1 MYLNIKMLEDF
12 RTLQQG
18 DEFNF
23 DFSKYPEILIAGDN
37 GCGKSTLL
45 KTISG
50 IIKKT
55 SGSIFID
62 NVDLSNI
69 SPLDRAKR
77 IAYLS
82 QNRSVPDIA
91 VKNLVLHGR
100 FPYLSYPRRYRAEDR
115 EAVDMALERMGIES
129 LRDKMVSELS
139 GGERQKVYIA
149 MALAQGSDYL
159 LLDEPTTFLD
169 ISHQFQLLDL
179 AKELCSENKS
189 VVMVLHNLES
199 ALSIADSFILMDKGK
214 LLFEGSVD
222 DVYSSKLIDK
232 VFNVEIKKESDHW
245 WCKKKLQF

>member
-1 MYLNIKMLEDF
+1 MIAIKDLYSGYGDDDILKGASLNILNNKL
-12 RTLQQG
+12 TV
-18 DEFNF
+18 
-23 DFSKYPEILIAGDN
+23 IAGPN

-62 NVDLSNI
+62 DVDLSNI

-115 EAVDMALERMGIES
+115 EAVDIALERMGIEG

-199 ALSIADSFILMDKGK
+199 ALSIADSFILLDKGR

-245 WCKKKLQF
+245 WCKKKL

>member
-1 MYLNIKMLEDF
+1 MIAIKDLYSGYGDDDILKGVSLNILNNKL
-12 RTLQQG
+12 TV
-18 DEFNF
+18 
-23 DFSKYPEILIAGDN
+23 IAGTN

-62 NVDLSNI
+62 DVDLSNI

-115 EAVDMALERMGIES
+115 KAVDMALERMGIEG

-199 ALSIADSFILMDKGK
+199 ALSIADSFILMDKGR

-245 WCKKKLQF
+245 WCKKKL

>member
-1 MYLNIKMLEDF
+1 MIAIKDLYSGYGDDDILKGVSLNILNNKL
-12 RTLQQG
+12 TV
-18 DEFNF
+18 
-23 DFSKYPEILIAGDN
+23 IAGPN

-62 NVDLSNI
+62 DIDLSNI

-115 EAVDMALERMGIES
+115 EAVDIALERMGIEG

-199 ALSIADSFILMDKGK
+199 ALSIADSFILMDKGR

-245 WCKKKLQF
+245 WCKKKL

>member
-1 MYLNIKMLEDF
+1 MIAIKDLYSGYGDDDILKGVSLNILNNKL
-12 RTLQQG
+12 TV
-18 DEFNF
+18 
-23 DFSKYPEILIAGDN
+23 IAGPN

-115 EAVDMALERMGIES
+115 EAVAIALERMGIEG

-199 ALSIADSFILMDKGK
+199 ALSIADSFILLDKGR

-245 WCKKKLQF
+245 WCKKKL

>member
-1 MYLNIKMLEDF
+1 MIAIKDLYSGYGDDDILKGVSLNILKNEL
-12 RTLQQG
+12 TV
-18 DEFNF
+18 
-23 DFSKYPEILIAGDN
+23 IAGPN

-115 EAVDMALERMGIES
+115 EAVDIALERMGIEG

-199 ALSIADSFILMDKGK
+199 ALSIADSFILLDKGR

-232 VFNVEIKKESDHW
+232 VFNVEIKKASDHW
-245 WCKKKLQF
+245 WCKKKL

>member
-1 MYLNIKMLEDF
+1 MIAIKDLYSGYGDDDILKGVSLNILNNKL
-12 RTLQQG
+12 TV
-18 DEFNF
+18 
-23 DFSKYPEILIAGDN
+23 IAGPN

-222 DVYSSKLIDK
+222 DVYSSKLID
-232 VFNVEIKKESDHW
+232 IR
-245 WCKKKLQF
+245 KKL

>member
-1 MYLNIKMLEDF
+1 MIVIKDLYSGYGDDDILKGVSLNILNNKL
-12 RTLQQG
+12 TV
-18 DEFNF
+18 
-23 DFSKYPEILIAGDN
+23 IAGPN

-62 NVDLSNI
+62 DVDLSNI

-115 EAVDMALERMGIES
+115 EAVDIALERMGIEG

-199 ALSIADSFILMDKGK
+199 ALSIADSFILLDKGR

-245 WCKKKLQF
+245 WCKKKL

>member
-1 MYLNIKMLEDF
+1 MIAIKDLYSGYGDDDILKGVSLNILNNKL
-12 RTLQQG
+12 TV
-18 DEFNF
+18 
-23 DFSKYPEILIAGDN
+23 IAGPN

-69 SPLDRAKR
+69 LPLDRAKR

-115 EAVDMALERMGIES
+115 EAVDIALERMGIEG

-199 ALSIADSFILMDKGK
+199 ALSIADSFILLDKGR

-245 WCKKKLQF
+245 WCKKKL

>member
-1 MYLNIKMLEDF
+1 MIAIKDLYSGYGDDDILKGVSLNILNNKL
-12 RTLQQG
+12 TV
-18 DEFNF
+18 
-23 DFSKYPEILIAGDN
+23 IAGPN

-129 LRDKMVSELS
+129 IRDKMVSELS

-199 ALSIADSFILMDKGK
+199 ALSIADSFILLDKGR

-245 WCKKKLQF
+245 WCKKKL

>member
-1 MYLNIKMLEDF
+1 MIAIKDLYSGYGDDDILKGVSLNILNNKL
-12 RTLQQG
+12 TV
-18 DEFNF
+18 
-23 DFSKYPEILIAGDN
+23 IAGPN

-62 NVDLSNI
+62 DVDLSNI

-100 FPYLSYPRRYRAEDR
+100 FPYLSYPRSYRAEDR
-115 EAVDMALERMGIES
+115 EPVDMALERMGIEG

-199 ALSIADSFILMDKGK
+199 ALSIADSFILLDKGK

-222 DVYSSKLIDK
+222 DIYSSKLIDK

-245 WCKKKLQF
+245 WCKKKL

>member
-1 MYLNIKMLEDF
+1 MIAIKDLYSGYGDDDILKGVSLNILNNKL
-12 RTLQQG
+12 TV
-18 DEFNF
+18 
-23 DFSKYPEILIAGDN
+23 IAGPN

-62 NVDLSNI
+62 DIDLSNI

-115 EAVDMALERMGIES
+115 EAVDMALERMGIEG

-199 ALSIADSFILMDKGK
+199 ALSIADSFILMDKGR

-245 WCKKKLQF
+245 WCKKKL

>member
-1 MYLNIKMLEDF
+1 MIAIKDLYSGYGDDDILKGVSLNILNNKL
-12 RTLQQG
+12 TV
-18 DEFNF
+18 
-23 DFSKYPEILIAGDN
+23 IAGPN

-199 ALSIADSFILMDKGK
+199 ALSIADSFILMDKGR

-245 WCKKKLQF
+245 WCKKKL

>member
-1 MYLNIKMLEDF
+1 MIAIKDLYSGYGDDDILKGVSLNILNNKL
-12 RTLQQG
+12 TV
-18 DEFNF
+18 
-23 DFSKYPEILIAGDN
+23 IAGPN

-69 SPLDRAKR
+69 LPLDRAKR

-115 EAVDMALERMGIES
+115 EVVDMALERMGIES

-199 ALSIADSFILMDKGK
+199 ALSIADSFILMDKGR

-245 WCKKKLQF
+245 WCKKKL

>member
-1 MYLNIKMLEDF
+1 MIAIKDLYSGYGDDDILKGVSLNILKNKL
-12 RTLQQG
+12 TV
-18 DEFNF
+18 
-23 DFSKYPEILIAGDN
+23 IAGPN

-62 NVDLSNI
+62 DIDLSNI

-245 WCKKKLQF
+245 WCKKKL

>member
-1 MYLNIKMLEDF
+1 MIAIKDLYSGYGDDDILKGVSLNILNNKL
-12 RTLQQG
+12 TV
-18 DEFNF
+18 
-23 DFSKYPEILIAGDN
+23 IAGPN

-115 EAVDMALERMGIES
+115 EAVDMALERMGIEG

-189 VVMVLHNLES
+189 VVMVLHNIES
-199 ALSIADSFILMDKGK
+199 ALSIADCFILMDKGK

-245 WCKKKLQF
+245 WCKKKL

>member
-1 MYLNIKMLEDF
+1 MIAIKDLYSGYGDDDILKGVSLNILNNKL
-12 RTLQQG
+12 TV
-18 DEFNF
+18 
-23 DFSKYPEILIAGDN
+23 IAGPN

-69 SPLDRAKR
+69 LPLDRAKR

-115 EAVDMALERMGIES
+115 EAVDMALERMGIEG

-199 ALSIADSFILMDKGK
+199 ALSIADSFILLDKGR

-245 WCKKKLQF
+245 WCKKKL

>member
-1 MYLNIKMLEDF
+1 MIAIKDLYSGYGDDDILKGVSLNILNNKL
-12 RTLQQG
+12 TV
-18 DEFNF
+18 
-23 DFSKYPEILIAGDN
+23 IAGPN

-69 SPLDRAKR
+69 LPLDRAKR

-115 EAVDMALERMGIES
+115 EAVDIALERMGIEG

-199 ALSIADSFILMDKGK
+199 ALSIADCFILMDKGK

-245 WCKKKLQF
+245 WCKKKL

>member
-1 MYLNIKMLEDF
+1 MIAIKDLYSGYGDDDILKGVSLNILNNKL
-12 RTLQQG
+12 TV
-18 DEFNF
+18 
-23 DFSKYPEILIAGDN
+23 IAGPN

-62 NVDLSNI
+62 DVDLSNI

-115 EAVDMALERMGIES
+115 EAVDMALERMGIEG

-245 WCKKKLQF
+245 WCKKKL

>member
-1 MYLNIKMLEDF
+1 MIAIKDLYSGYGDDDILKGVSLNILNNKL
-12 RTLQQG
+12 TV
-18 DEFNF
+18 
-23 DFSKYPEILIAGDN
+23 IAGPN

-69 SPLDRAKR
+69 LPLDRAKR

-129 LRDKMVSELS
+129 IRDKMVSELS

-199 ALSIADSFILMDKGK
+199 ALSIADSFILLDKGR

-245 WCKKKLQF
+245 WCKKKL

>member
-1 MYLNIKMLEDF
+1 MIAIKDLYSGYGDDDILKGVSLNILNNKL
-12 RTLQQG
+12 TV
-18 DEFNF
+18 
-23 DFSKYPEILIAGDN
+23 IAGPN

-115 EAVDMALERMGIES
+115 EAVDIALERMGIEG

-199 ALSIADSFILMDKGK
+199 ALSIADSFILLDKGR

-245 WCKKKLQF
+245 WCKKKL

>member
-1 MYLNIKMLEDF
+1 MIAIKDLYSGYGDDDILKGVSLNILNNKL
-12 RTLQQG
+12 TV
-18 DEFNF
+18 
-23 DFSKYPEILIAGDN
+23 IAGPN

-55 SGSIFID
+55 SGSIIID

-115 EAVDMALERMGIES
+115 EAVDIALERMGIEG

-199 ALSIADSFILMDKGK
+199 ALSIADSFILLDKGR

-245 WCKKKLQF
+245 WCKKKL

>member
-1 MYLNIKMLEDF
+1 MIAIKDLYSGYGDDDILKGVSLNILKNKL
-12 RTLQQG
+12 TV
-18 DEFNF
+18 
-23 DFSKYPEILIAGDN
+23 IAGPN

-115 EAVDMALERMGIES
+115 EAVDMALERMGIEG

-199 ALSIADSFILMDKGK
+199 ALSIADSFILMDKGR

-245 WCKKKLQF
+245 WCKKKL

>member
-1 MYLNIKMLEDF
+1 MIAIKDLYSGYGDDDILKGVSLNILNNKL
-12 RTLQQG
+12 TV
-18 DEFNF
+18 
-23 DFSKYPEILIAGDN
+23 IAGPN

-100 FPYLSYPRRYRAEDR
+100 FPYLSYPRRYRSEDR
-115 EAVDMALERMGIES
+115 EAVDMALERMGIEG

-199 ALSIADSFILMDKGK
+199 ALSIADSFILMDKGR

-245 WCKKKLQF
+245 WCKKKL

>member
-1 MYLNIKMLEDF
+1 MIAIKDLYSGYGDDDILKGVSLNILNNKL
-12 RTLQQG
+12 TV
-18 DEFNF
+18 
-23 DFSKYPEILIAGDN
+23 IAGPN

-69 SPLDRAKR
+69 LPLDRAKR

-115 EAVDMALERMGIES
+115 EAVDMALERMGIEG

-159 LLDEPTTFLD
+159 LLDEPTTVLD

-199 ALSIADSFILMDKGK
+199 ALSIADCFILMDKGK

-245 WCKKKLQF
+245 WCKKKL

>member
-1 MYLNIKMLEDF
+1 MIAIKDLYSGYGDDDILKGVSLNILNNKL
-12 RTLQQG
+12 TV
-18 DEFNF
+18 
-23 DFSKYPEILIAGDN
+23 IAGPN

-69 SPLDRAKR
+69 SPLDRANR

-129 LRDKMVSELS
+129 LRDTMVSELS

-245 WCKKKLQF
+245 WCKKKL

>member
-1 MYLNIKMLEDF
+1 MIAIKDLYSGYGDDDILKGVSLNILNNKL
-12 RTLQQG
+12 TV
-18 DEFNF
+18 
-23 DFSKYPEILIAGDN
+23 IAGPN

-62 NVDLSNI
+62 DIDLSNI

-115 EAVDMALERMGIES
+115 EAVDIALERMGIEG

-245 WCKKKLQF
+245 WCKKKL

>member
-1 MYLNIKMLEDF
+1 MIAIKDLYSGYGDDDILKGVSLNILNNKL
-12 RTLQQG
+12 TV
-18 DEFNF
+18 
-23 DFSKYPEILIAGDN
+23 IAGPN

-62 NVDLSNI
+62 DVDLSNI

-82 QNRSVPDIA
+82 QNRSVPDIV

-115 EAVDMALERMGIES
+115 EAVDIALERMGIEG

-199 ALSIADSFILMDKGK
+199 ALSIADSFILLDKGR

-245 WCKKKLQF
+245 WCKKKL

>member
-1 MYLNIKMLEDF
+1 MIAIKDLYSGYGDDDILKGVSLNILNNKL
-12 RTLQQG
+12 TV
-18 DEFNF
+18 
-23 DFSKYPEILIAGDN
+23 IAGPN

-62 NVDLSNI
+62 DIDLSNI

-100 FPYLSYPRRYRAEDR
+100 FPYLSYPRRYRAEDK
-115 EAVDMALERMGIES
+115 EAVDMALERMGIEG

-199 ALSIADSFILMDKGK
+199 ALSIADSFILMDKGR

-245 WCKKKLQF
+245 WCKKKL

>member
-1 MYLNIKMLEDF
+1 MIAIKDLYSGYGDDDILKGVSLNILNNKL
-12 RTLQQG
+12 TV
-18 DEFNF
+18 
-23 DFSKYPEILIAGDN
+23 IAGPN

-62 NVDLSNI
+62 DIDLSNI

-115 EAVDMALERMGIES
+115 EAVDMALERMGIEG

-199 ALSIADSFILMDKGK
+199 AL
-214 LLFEGSVD
+214 
-222 DVYSSKLIDK
+222 
-232 VFNVEIKKESDHW
+232 
-245 WCKKKLQF
+245 

>member
-1 MYLNIKMLEDF
+1 MIAIKDLYSGYGDDDILKGVSLNILNNKL
-12 RTLQQG
+12 TV
-18 DEFNF
+18 
-23 DFSKYPEILIAGDN
+23 IAGPN

-62 NVDLSNI
+62 DVDLSNI

-115 EAVDMALERMGIES
+115 EAVDIALERMGIEG

-245 WCKKKLQF
+245 WCKKKL

>member
-1 MYLNIKMLEDF
+1 MIAIKDLYSGYGDDDILKGVSLNILNNKL
-12 RTLQQG
+12 TV
-18 DEFNF
+18 
-23 DFSKYPEILIAGDN
+23 IAGPN

-62 NVDLSNI
+62 DIDLSNI

-245 WCKKKLQF
+245 WCKKKL

>member
-1 MYLNIKMLEDF
+1 MIAIKDLYSGYGDDDILKGVSLNILNNKL
-12 RTLQQG
+12 TV
-18 DEFNF
+18 
-23 DFSKYPEILIAGDN
+23 IAGPN

-62 NVDLSNI
+62 DIDLSNI

-115 EAVDMALERMGIES
+115 EAVDMALERMGIEG

-179 AKELCSENKS
+179 AKELCNENKS

-199 ALSIADSFILMDKGK
+199 ALSIADSFILLDKGR

-245 WCKKKLQF
+245 WCKKKL

>member
-1 MYLNIKMLEDF
+1 MIAIKDLYSGYGDDDILKGVSLNILNNKL
-12 RTLQQG
+12 TV
-18 DEFNF
+18 
-23 DFSKYPEILIAGDN
+23 IAGPN

-115 EAVDMALERMGIES
+115 EAVDIALERMGIEG

-169 ISHQFQLLDL
+169 ISQQFQLLDL

-199 ALSIADSFILMDKGK
+199 ALSIADSFILLDKGR

-232 VFNVEIKKESDHW
+232 VFNIEIKKESDHW
-245 WCKKKLQF
+245 WCKKKL

>member
-1 MYLNIKMLEDF
+1 MIAIKDLYSGYGDDDILKGVSLNILNNKL
-12 RTLQQG
+12 TV
-18 DEFNF
+18 
-23 DFSKYPEILIAGDN
+23 IAGPN

-115 EAVDMALERMGIES
+115 EAVDMALERMGIEG

-199 ALSIADSFILMDKGK
+199 ALSVADSFILLDKGR

-245 WCKKKLQF
+245 WCKKKL

>member
-1 MYLNIKMLEDF
+1 MIEIKDLYSGYGDDDILKGVSLNILNNKL
-12 RTLQQG
+12 TV
-18 DEFNF
+18 
-23 DFSKYPEILIAGDN
+23 IAGPN

-69 SPLDRAKR
+69 LPLDRAKR

-115 EAVDMALERMGIES
+115 EAVDMALERMGIEG

-199 ALSIADSFILMDKGK
+199 ALSIADSFILLDKGR

-245 WCKKKLQF
+245 WCKKKL

>member
-1 MYLNIKMLEDF
+1 
-12 RTLQQG
+12 
-18 DEFNF
+18 
-23 DFSKYPEILIAGDN
+23 
-37 GCGKSTLL
+37 
-45 KTISG
+45 
-50 IIKKT
+50 
-55 SGSIFID
+55 
-62 NVDLSNI
+62 
-69 SPLDRAKR
+69 
-77 IAYLS
+77 
-82 QNRSVPDIA
+82 
-91 VKNLVLHGR
+91 
-100 FPYLSYPRRYRAEDR
+100 
-115 EAVDMALERMGIES
+115 
-129 LRDKMVSELS
+129 MVSELS

-199 ALSIADSFILMDKGK
+199 ALSIADSFILLDKGR

-245 WCKKKLQF
+245 WCKKKL